1 MVASLSQILERLE
14 GQAHVKAVHSL
25 GQPCSSAFCLFN
37 STQPPQLVAEG
48 FLVALISGL
57 YPNLGS
63 PGAPPPLHSQG
74 QKSQGTAAP
83 PPHLNVPGES
93 RGLQKGS
100 FGKVSIVP
108 RELGS

>member
-1 MVASLSQILERLE
+1 MQEVKKKMEVTRVVGCFFVSEILERLE
-14 GQAHVKAVHSL
+14 GQAQVKAAHSL

-63 PGAPPPLHSQG
+63 PGAPPPSLHSQG
-74 QKSQGTAAP
+74 PKSQGTAAP
-83 PPHLNVPGES
+83 HPT
-93 RGLQKGS
+93 
-100 FGKVSIVP
+100 
-108 RELGS
+108 